1 MTPYLMTK
9 KGESERKSSEE
20 ENKHMGSNSEVT

>member
-1 MTPYLMTK
+1 MTPYLMSK
-9 KGESERKSSEE
+9 RGERKSSEE

>member
-9 KGESERKSSEE
+9 NGERKSSEE

>member
-9 KGESERKSSEE
+9 RGERKSSEE
-20 ENKHMGSNSEVT
+20 ENKHMGSNNEIT

>member
-9 KGESERKSSEE
+9 KGERKSSEE
-20 ENKHMGSNSEVT
+20 EHKHMGSNSEVT